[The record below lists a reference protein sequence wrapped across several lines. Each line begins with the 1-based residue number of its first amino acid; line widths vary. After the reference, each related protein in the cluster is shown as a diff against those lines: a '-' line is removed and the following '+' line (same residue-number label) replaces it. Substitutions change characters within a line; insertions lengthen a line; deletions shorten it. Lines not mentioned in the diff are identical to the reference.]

1 MSESLYTT
9 TLPGSAHWSLQV
21 RRGMQLRL
29 TDMEGGANLA
39 MLMYNPEMLL
49 ERYNA
54 PDSLKGQHTF
64 KLTKGNCLYSDMGRV
79 FASIVEDDFG
89 WHDTVCGTL
98 SEKTL
103 KEKYAVR
110 SYQDCHNQ
118 WTLSGEHSFLTEL
131 AKYGLTE
138 RDMAANLNLFS
149 KVAADDDGNLK
160 FDPSAAKAGASVT
173 LRFEMD
179 TLVILHTCP
188 HPLNPAEE
196 YPMKPVQIEMLKA
209 EPVTED
215 DYCRNFRPENGR
227 AFENNRL
234 YHLGL

>member
-1 MSESLYTT
+1 MNESLYTT
-9 TLPGSAHWSLQV
+9 LLPGSAHWSLRV
-21 RRGMQLRL
+21 RRGMQLRF
-29 TDMEGGANLA
+29 TDQEGGANLSV
-39 MLMYNPEMLL
+39 LMYNPEMLL

-54 PDSLKGQHTF
+54 PDRLKGQHTF
-64 KLTKGNCLYSDMGRV
+64 KLSKGNCLYSDMGRV

-118 WTLSGEHSFLTEL
+118 GTLSGEHSFLTEL

-149 KVAADDDGNLK
+149 RVTTDDDGNLV
-160 FDPSAAKAGASVT
+160 FDTSAATPGASIT

-188 HPLNPAEE
+188 HPLNPSEE
-196 YPMKPVQIEMLKA
+196 YPMKPVQIEMRKA
-209 EPVTED
+209 DPVADD
-215 DYCRNFRPENGR
+215 DYCKNFRPENGR

>member
-9 TLPGSAHWSLQV
+9 TLPGSAHWSLRV

-29 TDMEGGANLA
+29 TDLEGGANLSV
-39 MLMYNPEMLL
+39 LMYNPEMLL

-54 PDSLKGQHTF
+54 PDTLKGQHTF

-149 KVAADDDGNLK
+149 KVTADDDGNLV
-160 FDPSAAKAGASVT
+160 FDPSAAKAGASIT

-179 TLVILHTCP
+179 TLVILHSCP

-209 EPVTED
+209 EPVAAD
-215 DYCRNFRPENGR
+215 DHCKNFRPENGR

>member
-1 MSESLYTT
+1 MSDSLYTT
-9 TLPGSAHWSLQV
+9 TLPGSAHWSLRV
-21 RRGMQLRL
+21 RRGMQLRF
-29 TDMEGGANLA
+29 TDLQGGANLA
-39 MLMYNPEMLL
+39 VLMYNPEALL

-54 PDSLKGQHTF
+54 PDTLKGQHTF
-64 KLTKGNCLYSDMGRV
+64 KLTRGNCLYSDMGRV

-89 WHDTVCGTL
+89 WHETVCGTL

-103 KEKYAVR
+103 QQKYPVR
-110 SYQDCHNQ
+110 SYQDHHNQ

-149 KVAADDDGNLK
+149 KVAATDDGSLQ
-160 FDPSAAKAGASVT
+160 FDPEAASPGASVT

-188 HPLNPAEE
+188 HPLNPATD
-196 YPMKPVQIEMLKA
+196 YPMKPVQIDMLKA
-209 EPVTED
+209 DPV
-215 DYCRNFRPENGR
+215 
-227 AFENNRL
+227 
-234 YHLGL
+234 

>member
-9 TLPGSAHWSLQV
+9 TLPGSAHWSLRV

-29 TDMEGGANLA
+29 TDLEGGANLSV
-39 MLMYNPEMLL
+39 LMYNPEMLL

-54 PDSLKGQHTF
+54 PDTLKGQHTF

-149 KVAADDDGNLK
+149 KVTADEDGNLV
-160 FDPSAAKAGASVT
+160 FDPSATKAGASIT

-179 TLVILHTCP
+179 TLVILHSCP
-188 HPLNPAEE
+188 HPLDPAEE

-209 EPVTED
+209 EPVAAD
-215 DYCRNFRPENGR
+215 DYCKNFRPENGR

>member
-9 TLPGSAHWSLQV
+9 TRPGSAHWSLRV
-21 RRGMQLRL
+21 RRGMQLRF
-29 TDMEGGANLA
+29 TDLEGGANLSV
-39 MLMYNPEMLL
+39 LMYNPEMLL

-64 KLTKGNCLYSDMGRV
+64 KLTRGNCLYSDMGRV

-98 SEKTL
+98 SEKAL

-149 KVAADDDGNLK
+149 KVAADDEGNLV
-160 FDPSAAKAGASVT
+160 FDPSVARAGASVT

-179 TLVILHTCP
+179 TLVILHSCP

-209 EPVTED
+209 EPVTDD
-215 DYCRNFRPENGR
+215 DYCKNFRPENGR

>member
-1 MSESLYTT
+1 MQTPLYQY
-9 TLPGSAHWSLQV
+9 TLPGGAHWSFRM
-21 RRGMQLRL
+21 RRGTALRL
-29 TDMEGGANLA
+29 TDVEGGANVG
-39 MLMYNPEMLL
+39 MLFYNPEEKL

-54 PDSLKGQHTF
+54 PDTLKGQHTF
-64 KLTKGNCLYSDMGRV
+64 KLSKGNCLYSDMGRV

-149 KVAADDDGNLK
+149 RVTTDDDGNLV
-160 FDPSAAKAGASVT
+160 FDTSAATPGASIT

-188 HPLNPAEE
+188 HPLNPSEE
-196 YPMKPVQIEMLKA
+196 YPMKPVQIEMRKA
-209 EPVTED
+209 DPVADD
-215 DYCRNFRPENGR
+215 DYCKNFRPENGR

>member
-1 MSESLYTT
+1 MSDSLYTT
-9 TLPGSAHWSLQV
+9 TLPGSAHWSLRV

-29 TDMEGGANLA
+29 TDLDGGANLSV
-39 MLMYNPEMLL
+39 LMYNPEMLL

-64 KLTKGNCLYSDMGRV
+64 KLTRGNCLYSDMGRV

-98 SEKTL
+98 SEKAL
-103 KEKYAVR
+103 KEKYQVR

-149 KVAADDDGNLK
+149 KVAADDDGNLV

-188 HPLNPAEE
+188 HPLNPAQE
-196 YPMKPVQIEMLKA
+196 YPMKPVKIEMLQA
-209 EPVTED
+209 APVED
-215 DYCRNFRPENGR
+215 DDFCKNYRPENGR